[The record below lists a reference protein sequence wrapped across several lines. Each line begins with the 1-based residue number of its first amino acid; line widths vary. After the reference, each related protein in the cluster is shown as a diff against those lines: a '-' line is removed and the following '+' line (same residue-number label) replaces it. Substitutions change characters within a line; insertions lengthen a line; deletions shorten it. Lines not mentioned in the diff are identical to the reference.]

1 MEELNLSIY
10 FGCIQLKNFV
20 AWIIVLKHT
29 KSKSKY
35 YIGQKKIVLL
45 NKENII
51 LAEGK
56 LYRYVVKG
64 NSKHCFQTDCRSYIW
79 PNMSLMYFI
88 ISDLFQLIA
97 VFSLCKPRG
106 YMKQKMGSLWSA

>member
-1 MEELNLSIY
+1 MEELNMSIY

-51 LAEGK
+51 LAE
-56 LYRYVVKG
+56 V
-64 NSKHCFQTDCRSYIW
+64 NCIDT
-79 PNMSLMYFI
+79 
-88 ISDLFQLIA
+88 
-97 VFSLCKPRG
+97 
-106 YMKQKMGSLWSA
+106 